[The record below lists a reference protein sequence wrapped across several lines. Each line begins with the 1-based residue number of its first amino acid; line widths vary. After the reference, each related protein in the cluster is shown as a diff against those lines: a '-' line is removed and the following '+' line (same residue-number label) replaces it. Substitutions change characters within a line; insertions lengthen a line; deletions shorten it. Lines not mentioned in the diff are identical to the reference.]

1 MKYIPKLSRYEN
13 IEYERCG
20 RSGLKLPPISLGLW
34 YNFGHVDVFEN
45 ARETI
50 FTAFDNGITH
60 FDLANNY
67 GPPPGSAEE
76 NFGRILRDDLVGFRD
91 EIVISTKAGWDM
103 WLGPYGDFGSRKYM
117 IASLDQSLTRLGVDY
132 VDIFYHHRPDPQT
145 PLEETMGALD
155 YIVRSGK
162 ALYVGI
168 SNYPSEITAEA
179 VGILEDLGTPCLVHQ
194 PKYNLLN
201 RQSEKTGL
209 FDLLQE
215 RGIGCVA
222 FSVLNGGL
230 LTDKY
235 LNGIPDGSRASIPG
249 HWLKKLLDEETKTKI
264 EKLNDHAAERG
275 QTLAQMAIAW
285 VLRQDGVT
293 TALCGASHP
302 NQVHDN
308 LVALDNKNFS
318 EKELK
323 KIDMILGDTEL

>member
-1 MKYIPKLSRYEN
+1 MEYSPKMSRYET

-34 YNFGHVDVFEN
+34 YNFGDVDVFEN

-50 FTAFDNGITH
+50 FTAFNSGITH

-76 NFGRILRDDLVGFRD
+76 NFGRILRKDLTGYRD
-91 EIVISTKAGWDM
+91 EMVISTKAGWDM
-103 WLGPYGDFGSRKYM
+103 WPGPYGDFGSRKYM
-117 IASLDQSLTRLGVDY
+117 IASIDQSLARLGVDY
-132 VDIFYHHRPDPQT
+132 VDIFYHHRPDPET

-155 YIVRSGK
+155 HIVRSGK

-168 SNYPSEITAEA
+168 SNYPAEKTAEA
-179 VGILEDLGTPCLVHQ
+179 VAILEELSTPCLVHQ
-194 PKYNLLN
+194 PKYNLLD
-201 RQSEKTGL
+201 RQAEKTGL
-209 FDLLQE
+209 FDILQD
-215 RGIGCVA
+215 RGVGCVA

-235 LNGIPDGSRASIPG
+235 LNGIPVGSRASIPG
-249 HWLKKLLDEETKTKI
+249 HWLKKSLNDVTKKKI
-264 EKLNDHAAERG
+264 KKLNEHAVDRG

-302 NQVHDN
+302 DQIRDN
-308 LVALDNKNFS
+308 LAALENRTFS
-318 EKELK
+318 EIELK
-323 KIDMILGDTEL
+323 KIDMILDETDS